1 MEWSFSD
8 ETSRYRAT
16 VQEAEGNASVT
27 SVTVDGSEAPLPEVS
42 VSPDPQ
48 PGRVVANIGG
58 SRMIAHV
65 ARTGDSWW
73 VHLDGRAHELK
84 FHEKGSR
91 EDSAGEGSLKAPMP
105 GTVLEVSVKE
115 GQRVREG
122 QHLMTLEAMKM
133 EHRILATKPG
143 EVTKVHF
150 SAGDRV
156 GMGDALV
163 EMGTDPLQ

>member
-1 MEWSFSD
+1 MEWSVSD
-8 ETSRYRAT
+8 ETSRYRPT
-16 VQEAEGNASVT
+16 IQEAEGTVSVT
-27 SVTVDGSEAPLPEVS
+27 SVTVDGSEASLPEVS
-42 VSPDPQ
+42 VAPDSQ
-48 PGRVVANIGG
+48 PGRVVVDIGG
-58 SRMIAHV
+58 SRRIAHV

-73 VHLDGRAHELK
+73 VHVDGRAHELK

-91 EDSAGEGSLKAPMP
+91 EGSSGEGSLNAPMP
-105 GTVLEVSVKE
+105 GTVLEVAVKE

-143 EVTKVHF
+143 EVSKVHF
-150 SAGDRV
+150 SKGDRV

-163 EMGTDPLQ
+163 EMGD